1 MTLLEAVEH
10 RSHQDLRLCFQCHKC
25 TAGCPSAEDML
36 FGPDRVIRMLQL
48 GEERQVLGSPD
59 LWLCAGCGTCGARCP
74 NGIDMAPVMDSLRAA
89 ALARG
94 IRAGDPGAL
103 AFHRLFLGVA
113 RRLGRS
119 HEASLLI
126 LYKLRSGNLF
136 ADMGSGIRLVLKGKV
151 PLVPHRIA
159 GWSEVAEVI
168 DACAPGAG
176 EPQGEASARSEAW
189 N

>member
-1 MTLLEAVEH
+1 MTLLEAVEQ

-25 TAGCPSAEDML
+25 TAGCPSAADML
-36 FGPDRVIRMLQL
+36 FGPDRVIRLLQL
-48 GEERQVLGSPD
+48 GEDRRVLGSPD

-74 NGIDMAPVMDSLRAA
+74 NGIDMAPVMESLRAA
-89 ALARG
+89 ALVSGTRP
-94 IRAGDPGAL
+94 GDPGAL

-119 HEASLLI
+119 HEATLLI

-136 ADMGSGIRLVLKGKV
+136 SDLGSGIRLVLKGKV
-151 PLVPHRIA
+151 PLLPHRIA
-159 GWSEVAEVI
+159 GWREVAQTI
-168 DACAPGAG
+168 DAYTPRAG
-176 EPQGEASARSEAW
+176 EPPCEESARSKAW